1 MRDPCG
7 ATAPGLSNISVF
19 VIPHQNFQGS
29 VVLFFEQ
36 YNLVA
41 SCRGNF
47 VALAGDGEE
56 ACFSPSEE
64 NCEHYFASV

>member
-1 MRDPCG
+1 M
-7 ATAPGLSNISVF
+7 APGLSNISVF

-56 ACFSPSEE
+56 ACFSPSAYVLRCVQLC
-64 NCEHYFASV
+64 NPMD